1 MGQFVYA
8 MNVSLDLRIEQVP
21 GDNGAGEWLRIDEEL
36 HREFNAQARALA
48 LMVQGR
54 VVYEVMEE
62 IGIDMSIHTPHTMD
76 ELAANRFDLVVT
88 LSPEAEA
95 AVAARNLEMGATG
108 TITYSFTINS
118 TGGDGKLR
126 NAVVSSSSGGSCF
139 AATLGP
145 DCQLDSLAIH
155 DPLAS
160 TGVSIA
166 LASVWASLLVGLG
179 GVLVVIGRR
188 RWGARRRVHRV

>member
-1 MGQFVYA
+1 VLVTNTGQVDYTLAQPATFTDDFSQVLDDATYNGDA
-8 MNVSLDLRIEQVP
+8 TGTAGAVSYSAPVLSW
-21 GDNGAGEWLRIDEEL
+21 NG
-36 HREFNAQARALA
+36 
-48 LMVQGR
+48 
-54 VVYEVMEE
+54 
-62 IGIDMSIHTPHTMD
+62 P
-76 ELAANRFDLVVT
+76 LVV
-88 LSPEAEA
+88 
-95 AVAARNLEMGATG
+95 GATG